1 MPTDLRLEGT
11 LFPATYDVAEEDVAD
26 EARFLQRMADTF
38 DQRYENLL
46 GEVGRDPAILELG
59 LSDYEVIVV
68 AR

>member
-46 GEVGRDPAILELG
+46 GEVGATRRSSNSASPTT
-59 LSDYEVIVV
+59 
-68 AR
+68 R